1 MTKGTKVLN
10 ERLFKN
16 NLLTELHNLE
26 QFAEFTLERKRPELV
41 TGFRDTNFIG
51 YPHNATRE
59 LLMNICQH
67 RAYNGSNSP
76 AHVYE
81 YADRLEFDNTGNLY
95 GKARPE
101 NFPTETDY
109 RNPLISSVMRALGYV
124 NRFGMGIGLVAD
136 ELKSNGNPPAEY
148 IFTEPSS
155 FKVIVKSADPYV
167 KPIGTDA
174 GTQDETHVETQDGT
188 HPKSIREQRPA
199 RLIDLIHRH
208 PIYTMEEMA
217 GEMGISRTTVYRLI
231 KSMNGKVKYRG
242 DQYHGEWT
250 VIEG

>member
-1 MTKGTKVLN
+1 M
-10 ERLFKN
+10 
-16 NLLTELHNLE
+16 
-26 QFAEFTLERKRPELV
+26 

-101 NFPTETDY
+101 IFPTETDY

-167 KPIGTDA
+167 KPIGTD
-174 GTQDETHVETQDGT
+174 ETAARLRF
-188 HPKSIREQRPA
+188 HPLRTAERPA
-199 RLIDLIHRH
+199 
-208 PIYTMEEMA
+208 PF
-217 GEMGISRTTVYRLI
+217 G
-231 KSMNGKVKYRG
+231 RG
-242 DQYHGEWT
+242 ALSVDALCREATG
-250 VIEG
+250 

>member
-124 NRFGMGIGLVAD
+124 NRFGMGIGLGGR
-136 ELKSNGNPPAEY
+136 LG
-148 IFTEPSS
+148 SS
-155 FKVIVKSADPYV
+155 FRAD
-167 KPIGTDA
+167 IAIA
-174 GTQDETHVETQDGT
+174 GQSSGCFAL
-188 HPKSIREQRPA
+188 R
-199 RLIDLIHRH
+199 
-208 PIYTMEEMA
+208 
-217 GEMGISRTTVYRLI
+217 
-231 KSMNGKVKYRG
+231 
-242 DQYHGEWT
+242 
-250 VIEG
+250 

>member
-1 MTKGTKVLN
+1 MTAL
-10 ERLFKN
+10 
-16 NLLTELHNLE
+16 
-26 QFAEFTLERKRPELV
+26 
-41 TGFRDTNFIG
+41 RDKNFIG
-51 YPHNATRE
+51 YPNKATRE

-136 ELKSNGNPPAEY
+136 ELKANGNPPAEY
-148 IFTEPSS
+148 VFSEPSS
-155 FKVIVKSADPYV
+155 FKVIVRSADPHV
-167 KPIGTDA
+167 HSS
-174 GTQDETHVETQDGT
+174 ETHDSQGGTHVGTQDGT
-188 HPKSIREQRPA
+188 QVKTIREERQDK
-199 RLIDLIHRH
+199 LIQLVHMH
-208 PIYTMEEMA
+208 PEFTMEEMA
-217 GEMGISRTTVYRLI
+217 GEMGISRTSVYRPI
-231 KSMNGKVKYRG
+231 PRRNRGYWICFGKKRLPERFRLRVVEVRHNSIDMQPDDG
-242 DQYHGEWT
+242 LAPG
-250 VIEG
+250 I

>member
-1 MTKGTKVLN
+1 MTAL
-10 ERLFKN
+10 
-16 NLLTELHNLE
+16 
-26 QFAEFTLERKRPELV
+26 
-41 TGFRDTNFIG
+41 RDKNFIG
-51 YPHNATRE
+51 YPNKATRE

-136 ELKSNGNPPAEY
+136 ELKANGNPPAEY
-148 IFTEPSS
+148 VFSEPSS
-155 FKVIVKSADPYV
+155 FKVIVRSADPFKNQV
-167 KPIGTDA
+167 GTNPDPSKADLKQIGTNP
-174 GTQDETHVETQDGT
+174 GTNPD
-188 HPKSIREQRPA
+188 KSLEQK
-199 RLIDLIHRH
+199 LIEIVSANRTISKTSLAH
-208 PIYTMEEMA
+208 EL
-217 GEMGISRTTVYRLI
+217 GIGRTSLYRLLDTLQH
-231 KSMNGKVKYRG
+231 KVKSTGGTR
-242 DQYHGEWT
+242 HTEWT
-250 VIEG
+250 VIEE